1 MEVAVFAVVFVVLLE
16 KVLQRVY
23 KDYRLTIV
31 MTALVVGVL
40 IIALAVE
47 IFEKISLLPVLL
59 LFR

>member
-1 MEVAVFAVVFVVLLE
+1 MEVAVFAVVFVVILE
-16 KVLQRVY
+16 KVLQRIY

-31 MTALVVGVL
+31 MTALVVGIL
-40 IIALAVE
+40 IITLAVA